1 MAAGLL
7 LLGCATQQERAER
20 RELTRRAVE
29 QAVADRQLR
38 IDVTSMSTMRYGT
51 RMVTSDFFLR
61 LHGDTLQS
69 YLPYLG
75 QAYQAPMASPARGL
89 NFEERITRLTESRPK
104 ADQVRLDIDVKTDED
119 TYHYI
124 VDIFNTGKADIRVQS
139 QHRDAI
145 SFNGDCQLP

>member
-7 LLGCATQQERAER
+7 LLGCATQQELAER

-89 NFEERITRLTESRPK
+89 NFEERIARLTESRPK

>member
-89 NFEERITRLTESRPK
+89 NFEERIVRLTESRPK

-124 VDIFNTGKADIRVQS
+124 VDIFNTGKADIRMMS